1 MVRRTREIIEK
12 KENRRASTHDE
23 NFEKSP
29 IVFFDGVCNLCN
41 GAVQFI
47 LKHEKEHRLF
57 FAPLQGETFRK
68 IHEKQKTEFPDSI
81 VLYQAGALHVE
92 SGAVLR
98 IARHL
103 TGAWR
108 FLSYPAWV
116 LPPFIRDAL
125 YRFIARNR
133 YRWFGKK
140 ETCFLPTPELRSR
153 FLE

>member
-1 MVRRTREIIEK
+1 MVRSAREIIEK
-12 KENRRASTHDE
+12 EENRRLSTHDGGSE
-23 NFEKSP
+23 QAP
-29 IVFFDGVCNLCN
+29 IVFFDGVCNLCS

-68 IHEKQKTEFPDSI
+68 IHEQQKTEFPDSI
-81 VLYQAGALHVE
+81 VLYQAGALYVE

-103 TGAWR
+103 TGFWR
-108 FLSYPAWV
+108 LLSYPAWAI
-116 LPPFIRDAL
+116 PPFIRDAL